1 MDSSLPGSSP
11 MGFSSQ
17 EYWNGVPGYLPDPVI
32 EPMSLALGGGVF
44 NTELPGKPTLK
55 PLTPKEV

>member
-1 MDSSLPGSSP
+1 